1 MDSDKKPS
9 LTNDNVFLEN
19 LNKEINENCV
29 FHKKELLLIS
39 KKIKKN
45 IIIKYDDIEL
55 ELGIVTVLNNE
66 LKKWKKSI

>member
-19 LNKEINENCV
+19 LNKEISENCV

-45 IIIKYDDIEL
+45 IIIFYDYIEL

-66 LKKWKKSI
+66 LKK

>member
-1 MDSDKKPS
+1 MDSDKKTS
-9 LTNDNVFLEN
+9 LTNDNIFLEN
-19 LNKEINENCV
+19 LNKKISKNCV
-29 FHKKELLLIS
+29 LHKKELLLIS

-66 LKKWKKSI
+66 FKK